1 MLQAYV
7 RASSVLE
14 LSLAKKAAIYVPAD
28 PFRHLSLGTRLTI
41 DSSSFWQILVA
52 LHRLVSSCPT
62 SWSRICTHCP
72 PTEFLPQNP
81 SHKSLTQN
89 SFHNP
94 SLTPIT
100 SHPSTN
106 QTLNCRFIMQI
117 LLFLIRTHENCNK
130 LKQENRTVQ
139 MVLFS
144 KTGCSAWN
152 CTEGR
157 WEWDWLSVRVEIVRQ
172 SLICNACWCSTGF
185 YMLHDTC
192 YGFLFVIHSAVEA
205 ALPPPCGHFHILC
218 RIFW

>member
-1 MLQAYV
+1 M
-7 RASSVLE
+7 S
-14 LSLAKKAAIYVPAD
+14 AD

-41 DSSSFWQILVA
+41 DPSSFWQILVA

-106 QTLNCRFIMQI
+106 QTLNCRFIIQI
-117 LLFLIRTHENCNK
+117 LLFWSALMKTAISLNRKTAQFKWFFSVK
-130 LKQENRTVQ
+130 LVVLPETALKEDESEIGSQWESKSSDR
-139 MVLFS
+139 VLFAMHADVVQAS
-144 KTGCSAWN
+144 
-152 CTEGR
+152 
-157 WEWDWLSVRVEIVRQ
+157 
-172 SLICNACWCSTGF
+172 
-185 YMLHDTC
+185 TC
-192 YGFLFVIHSAVEA
+192 YMIHATDSY
-205 ALPPPCGHFHILC
+205 L
-218 RIFW
+218 